1 MSHARLWN
9 LDEVLY
15 DPISSHGPGVIGD
28 GLGKPCGCQWATAL
42 VTLLS
47 SLVEGVVFRQ
57 IWVARPAGKPGQLF
71 ILLFKILN
79 YLTDGWGL
87 NFTVFRKPF
96 ILHIEL
102 SHCPR
107 AVLKHIFLVER
118 KERERFSPPTPLW
131 PPCFWPWAQKWAGV
145 GEMLPHLSFQITFS
159 NEAVLNLGFMKIIFG
174 GQWTTH

>member
-15 DPISSHGPGVIGD
+15 DPTSSHGPGVIGD

-42 VTLLS
+42 VTFLS

-118 KERERFSPPTPLW
+118 KERNACLPANPFVTPLLL
-131 PPCFWPWAQKWAGV
+131 AMSSKV
-145 GEMLPHLSFQITFS
+145 GWSWGNAPSSVFPDHL
-159 NEAVLNLGFMKIIFG
+159 L
-174 GQWTTH
+174 